1 MEAVMAKEMLEE
13 NKGRWMLFEQVSP
26 MWSGIL
32 WAVLAVIVVLGA
44 LYFLT

>member
-1 MEAVMAKEMLEE
+1 MTKKEMLEE

-26 MWSGIL
+26 LSSAIL
-32 WAVLAVIVVLGA
+32 WAVVAVIVVLGA